1 MDIPNFASKFTSL
14 NLNSLTRLILGLA
27 FPALSILFAGCA
39 SVSVANISSKGLP
52 PKKLPSKIYVQEF
65 AAPYDNFH
73 VDRSDNDL
81 LTFVKNER
89 RALAETLVDQL
100 TKHIAPA
107 EILPEGRPL
116 PAGNYWLI
124 RGVYDRVNQGSRLL
138 RTAVG
143 FGSGGTKMETRV
155 QIANLSG
162 YWPDTFLTMITTGGS
177 GMAPGFWAAFTPA
190 LVFYWPAAV
199 ANAGGAS
206 LSGISLDRNRTAR
219 EITATLSEYCFHQ
232 GLITAQNTRHP
243 KKLGLLPALQKPEFS
258 LPIGRQ

>member
-1 MDIPNFASKFTSL
+1 M
-14 NLNSLTRLILGLA
+14 
-27 FPALSILFAGCA
+27 
-39 SVSVANISSKGLP
+39 
-52 PKKLPSKIYVQEF
+52 QEF
-65 AAPYDNFH
+65 VAPYDNFH

-89 RALAETLVDQL
+89 RAFAESLVEQL
-100 TKHIAPA
+100 TKRIAPA

-116 PAGNYWLI
+116 PAGNYWVVS
-124 RGVYDRVNQGSRLL
+124 GVYDRVNQGSRLL
-138 RTAVG
+138 RAAVG

-155 QIANLSG
+155 QIATLSG

-219 EITATLSEYCFHQ
+219 EITAALSEYCLHHR
-232 GLITAQNTRHP
+232 LITPQNARHP
-243 KKLGLLPALQKPEFS
+243 KKLGLLPVIQKPDFA
-258 LPIGRQ
+258 LPLGRQ